1 MERYTQYGLK
11 PKESNAFMARIDGI
25 VERYDK
31 ALERAEDATIRR
43 INRALEGAYRELERD
58 TLNAYRRHSQKADLL
73 PNERRLLIMDEISS
87 YRILLN
93 PSEQQQIEADFQNL
107 LRGSYQDG
115 LTMADDLSRA
125 IANESLR
132 AFSTVP
138 LEAIRQ
144 QAQNSAARLY
154 RHTAEMQDRISG
166 LVEINLATGRGP
178 RPLAAQL
185 REQLGIVK
193 GRAESIA
200 RTETLSALNDAAKA
214 RYNRS
219 GIEYVQWLAS
229 GGNICPYCVSRHG
242 NAYKISEVRMPLHP
256 RCRCVLLPYKKEWAE
271 DGLIDEQLFLDGYN
285 RRAEELKRETG
296 KEPNQGIGPFERAA
310 GLTSPPTPI
319 WTIRQAQ

>member
-58 TLNAYRRHSQKADLL
+58 TLNAYRRHSQKTDLS

-87 YRILLN
+87 YRTLLN

-200 RTETLSALNDAAKA
+200 RTETLSALNDAAQA
-214 RYNRS
+214 RYKRS
-219 GIEYVQWLAS
+219 GIEFVQWVAS
-229 GGNICPYCVSRHG
+229 KGRVCPFCVARHG
-242 NAYKISEVRMPLHP
+242 NVYEVGRITIPGHP
-256 RCRCVLLPYKKEWAE
+256 MCRCILVPYKKEWAD
-271 DGLIDEQLFLDGYN
+271 DGLIDEQLFTKGFTERVEQLQ
-285 RRAEELKRETG
+285 RETG
-296 KEPNQGIGPFERAA
+296 KFPNSGVTPFERAA
-310 GLTSPPTPI
+310 GLTSPPQPV
-319 WTIRQAQ
+319 WTIR